1 MLNDLGPLDP
11 GVLRQLIGERGADSA
26 WLTASLF
33 NTLVGLDPDCLGGL
47 RQLLTGGDIL
57 SVPHVRRALL
67 RHPRLHLV
75 NGYGPTE
82 NTTFTCCHVVTDDDL
97 EEDDIP
103 IGKAIAG
110 TAVLL
115 LDEHGQEIAE
125 PDRAREI
132 VAFGAGL
139 AQGYRNDAAR
149 TRASFVELP
158 YRGRLLRA
166 YRTGDRARYDEQ
178 GRLRFIGRGD
188 GQVKLNGYRLD
199 LPALE
204 QRFRRQPGILDCA
217 LLVRERNGVKQLLCA
232 WTGKA
237 DASPQALLRQLPT
250 WQRPHA
256 CVRVE
261 ALPLTAHGS
270 WTAPPCCAAWKNCWS
285 AAPARSI
292 PTNAA
297 ARSCGANCWVARSAP
312 PTRISS
318 SAAATRCSPC
328 NWSPSVNRRVREQT
342 WDSPTCRQTSRLDQ
356 FSRLL
361 RSHGLAPERLLER
374 AATPEQPLVLSR
386 SAA

>member
-1 MLNDLGPLDP
+1 
-11 GVLRQLIGERGADSA
+11 LRRLIDERGADSA

-33 NTLVGLDPDCLGGL
+33 NTLVDLDPDCLGGL

-82 NTTFTCCHVVTDDDL
+82 NTTFTCCHVVTNDDL

-125 PDRAREI
+125 PDRAGEI

-166 YRTGDRARYDEQ
+166 Y
-178 GRLRFIGRGD
+178 
-188 GQVKLNGYRLD
+188 
-199 LPALE
+199 
-204 QRFRRQPGILDCA
+204 
-217 LLVRERNGVKQLLCA
+217 
-232 WTGKA
+232 
-237 DASPQALLRQLPT
+237 
-250 WQRPHA
+250 
-256 CVRVE
+256 
-261 ALPLTAHGS
+261 
-270 WTAPPCCAAWKNCWS
+270 
-285 AAPARSI
+285 
-292 PTNAA
+292 
-297 ARSCGANCWVARSAP
+297 
-312 PTRISS
+312 
-318 SAAATRCSPC
+318 
-328 NWSPSVNRRVREQT
+328 
-342 WDSPTCRQTSRLDQ
+342 
-356 FSRLL
+356 
-361 RSHGLAPERLLER
+361 
-374 AATPEQPLVLSR
+374 
-386 SAA
+386 